1 MSKEQKEK
9 IPRDASWPEWYDGKT
24 ISETGFCEDFLE
36 SHPMKCIN
44 GRLFTVNGPVEDE
57 EQIKRQILTEIEPYI
72 FSGISKKVTA
82 ILDVL
87 KLQAY
92 APPLPICTDRIHLAN
107 GTLFL
112 DGRFT
117 EDKEYCSH
125 RLAVA
130 YHPDAPKPE
139 RWLHFLSELLEPEDI
154 PTLQEYLGYCLIP
167 STKGQK
173 MMMLIGKGGEGK
185 SRIGL
190 VLKAMLGRCMNTGS
204 IQKVES
210 NRFARADLENRLLL
224 VDDDMDLNA
233 LPKTNYIKSIVTAEM
248 AMDVERKG
256 IQSYQVQLYVRFLCF
271 GNGALSSLY
280 DHSDGFYRRQL
291 ILTTKNR
298 PAERKDDP
306 FLVEKMCG
314 ELDGIFLW
322 CLEGLQRLIAND
334 YQFTVSEKSN
344 ENVET
349 VKRSNN
355 NIIDFLQSTGYIRF
369 KADME
374 ASSKELYEAYKMWC
388 EDNACHCLTANRLS
402 SELAQNEALYNVEAT
417 NNIYLSG
424 GRRVRGFVGIEVL
437 VHSGF

>member
-1 MSKEQKEK
+1 MSKEQKEQ

-57 EQIKRQILTEIEPYI
+57 EQIKRQILVEIQPYI

-117 EDKEYCSH
+117 EEKEYCSH

-334 YQFTVSEKSN
+334 YQFTVSEKSS

>member
-44 GRLFTVNGPVEDE
+44 GRLFTVNDPVEDA

-82 ILDVL
+82 NLDVL

-117 EDKEYCSH
+117 EEKEYCSH

-167 STKGQK
+167 STKG
-173 MMMLIGKGGEGK
+173 
-185 SRIGL
+185 
-190 VLKAMLGRCMNTGS
+190 
-204 IQKVES
+204 
-210 NRFARADLENRLLL
+210 
-224 VDDDMDLNA
+224 
-233 LPKTNYIKSIVTAEM
+233 
-248 AMDVERKG
+248 
-256 IQSYQVQLYVRFLCF
+256 
-271 GNGALSSLY
+271 
-280 DHSDGFYRRQL
+280 
-291 ILTTKNR
+291 
-298 PAERKDDP
+298 
-306 FLVEKMCG
+306 
-314 ELDGIFLW
+314 
-322 CLEGLQRLIAND
+322 
-334 YQFTVSEKSN
+334 
-344 ENVET
+344 
-349 VKRSNN
+349 
-355 NIIDFLQSTGYIRF
+355 
-369 KADME
+369 
-374 ASSKELYEAYKMWC
+374 
-388 EDNACHCLTANRLS
+388 
-402 SELAQNEALYNVEAT
+402 
-417 NNIYLSG
+417 
-424 GRRVRGFVGIEVL
+424 
-437 VHSGF
+437 

>member
-1 MSKEQKEK
+1 MSKEQNEK
-9 IPRDASWPEWYDGKT
+9 IPRDASWPDWYDGKT

-57 EQIKRQILTEIEPYI
+57 EQIKRRILEKIQPYI

-112 DGRFT
+112 DGRFIG
-117 EDKEYCSH
+117 EKEYCSH

-334 YQFTVSEKSN
+334 YQFTVSEKSS

-374 ASSKELYEAYKMWC
+374 ASSKALYEAYKMWC
-388 EDNACHCLTANRLS
+388 EDNACHCLAANRLS